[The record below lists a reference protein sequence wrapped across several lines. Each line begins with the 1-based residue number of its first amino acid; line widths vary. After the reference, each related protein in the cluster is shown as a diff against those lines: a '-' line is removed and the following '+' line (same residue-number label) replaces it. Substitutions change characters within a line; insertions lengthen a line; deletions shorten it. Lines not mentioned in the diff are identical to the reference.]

1 MAEKTQHGLVKKWLI
16 FLPPNWRVVVYKKKA
31 AIQLAVKEQL
41 K

>member
-16 FLPPNWRVVVYKKKA
+16 FLPPKWRVVVYKKKA
-31 AIQLAVKEQL
+31 TQLAVKEQL